1 MKYLFKFLI
10 NLDQDLKIDHHIE
23 KNIHQD
29 LLKNIKN
36 INNKIIMTK
45 MFQFNMKI
53 KLKDRK
59 IKNID
64 IDTYQDLKKK
74 IVNLI
79 MKNKLTMKINLIN
92 RNQNIKINREVDQD
106 HQVIKIIKT
115 KYKNLI
121 VLKREFQNLNLKII
135 IKKDKK

>member
-1 MKYLFKFLI
+1 
-10 NLDQDLKIDHHIE
+10 
-23 KNIHQD
+23 
-29 LLKNIKN
+29 
-36 INNKIIMTK
+36 
-45 MFQFNMKI
+45 MKI

-64 IDTYQDLKKK
+64 IDTNQDLKKK